1 MTMMKMSDVFPDAN
15 AFFTRCRTLLLT
27 TTTLLLLLSERN
39 EHGVA
44 RREKESPRHRLEE
57 EEAKLLESLF
67 QQRERE
73 CRRHHHREEED
84 SRKRRRGAVT
94 VRARNLDERRFSPLL
109 KTASRFRRSTHDAR
123 VREKTRDAVV
133 DAKSAR
139 EGEKLGREQK
149 RRKGVDIVLGR
160 DTNRG
165 EG

>member
-1 MTMMKMSDVFPDAN
+1 MHSSQGVERFYSHN
-15 AFFTRCRTLLLT
+15 
-27 TTTLLLLLSERN
+27 LLLLLRERN

-57 EEAKLLESLF
+57 KAKLESSF
-67 QQRERE
+67 QRRERE
-73 CRRHHHREEED
+73 CKRTHREDEHPGN
-84 SRKRRRGAVT
+84 RRRGAVT

-109 KTASRFRRSTHDAR
+109 QTASRSRRSTHDAR

>member
-1 MTMMKMSDVFPDAN
+1 MHSSQGVERFYSHN
-15 AFFTRCRTLLLT
+15 
-27 TTTLLLLLSERN
+27 LLLLLRERN

-57 EEAKLLESLF
+57 RAKLESSF
-67 QQRERE
+67 QRRERE
-73 CRRHHHREEED
+73 CKRTHREDEHPGN
-84 SRKRRRGAVT
+84 RRRGAVT

-109 KTASRFRRSTHDAR
+109 QTASRFRRSTHDAR

-165 EG
+165 ER

>member
-57 EEAKLLESLF
+57 KAKLESSF
-67 QQRERE
+67 QRRERE
-73 CRRHHHREEED
+73 CKRTHREDEHPGN
-84 SRKRRRGAVT
+84 RRRGAGT
-94 VRARNLDERRFSPLL
+94 VRARNLDERRFTPLL
-109 KTASRFRRSTHDAR
+109 QTASRFRRATHDAR
-123 VREKTRDAVV
+123 VREKTRVV
-133 DAKSAR
+133 DDAKSAR
-139 EGEKLGREQK
+139 EGETLGHEQK

-160 DTNRG
+160 DTDRG

>member
-1 MTMMKMSDVFPDAN
+1 MHSSQGVERFYSHN
-15 AFFTRCRTLLLT
+15 
-27 TTTLLLLLSERN
+27 LLLLRERN

-57 EEAKLLESLF
+57 KAKLESSF
-67 QQRERE
+67 QRRERE
-73 CRRHHHREEED
+73 CKRTHREDEHPGN
-84 SRKRRRGAVT
+84 RRRGAVT

-109 KTASRFRRSTHDAR
+109 QTASRFRRSTHYAR

>member
-1 MTMMKMSDVFPDAN
+1 MHSSQGIERFYSHN
-15 AFFTRCRTLLLT
+15 I
-27 TTTLLLLLSERN
+27 LLLLRERN

-57 EEAKLLESLF
+57 KAKLESSF
-67 QQRERE
+67 QRRERE
-73 CRRHHHREEED
+73 CKRTHREDEHPGN
-84 SRKRRRGAVT
+84 RRRGAVT

-109 KTASRFRRSTHDAR
+109 QTASRFRRSTHDAR

>member
-1 MTMMKMSDVFPDAN
+1 MHSSQGVERFYSHN
-15 AFFTRCRTLLLT
+15 
-27 TTTLLLLLSERN
+27 LLLLLRERN

-57 EEAKLLESLF
+57 KAKLESSF
-67 QQRERE
+67 QRRERE
-73 CRRHHHREEED
+73 CKRTHREDEHPGN
-84 SRKRRRGAVT
+84 RRRGAVT

-109 KTASRFRRSTHDAR
+109 QTASRFRRSTHDAR

>member
-1 MTMMKMSDVFPDAN
+1 MHSSQGVERFYSHN
-15 AFFTRCRTLLLT
+15 
-27 TTTLLLLLSERN
+27 LLLLLRERN

-57 EEAKLLESLF
+57 KAKLESSF
-67 QQRERE
+67 QRRERE
-73 CRRHHHREEED
+73 CKRTHREDEN
-84 SRKRRRGAVT
+84 SRNRRRGAVT

-109 KTASRFRRSTHDAR
+109 QTASRFRRSTHDAR
-123 VREKTRDAVV
+123 VREKTRNAVV

>member
-1 MTMMKMSDVFPDAN
+1 MHSSQGVERFYSH
-15 AFFTRCRTLLLT
+15 
-27 TTTLLLLLSERN
+27 TLLLLRERN

-57 EEAKLLESLF
+57 KTKLESSF
-67 QQRERE
+67 QRRERE
-73 CRRHHHREEED
+73 CKRTHREDEHPGN
-84 SRKRRRGAVT
+84 RRRGAVT

-109 KTASRFRRSTHDAR
+109 QTASRFRRSTHDAR

>member
-1 MTMMKMSDVFPDAN
+1 MHSSQGVERFYSHN
-15 AFFTRCRTLLLT
+15 
-27 TTTLLLLLSERN
+27 LLLLLRERN

-57 EEAKLLESLF
+57 KAKLESSF
-67 QQRERE
+67 QRRERE
-73 CRRHHHREEED
+73 CKRTHREDEHPGN
-84 SRKRRRGAVT
+84 RRRGAVT

-109 KTASRFRRSTHDAR
+109 QTASRFRRSTHDAR

-160 DTNRG
+160 DTDRG

>member
-1 MTMMKMSDVFPDAN
+1 MHSSQGVERFYSH
-15 AFFTRCRTLLLT
+15 
-27 TTTLLLLLSERN
+27 TLLLLRERN

-44 RREKESPRHRLEE
+44 RREKESPPHRLEE
-57 EEAKLLESLF
+57 KAKLESSF
-67 QQRERE
+67 QRRERE
-73 CRRHHHREEED
+73 CKRTHREDEHPGN
-84 SRKRRRGAVT
+84 RRRGAVT